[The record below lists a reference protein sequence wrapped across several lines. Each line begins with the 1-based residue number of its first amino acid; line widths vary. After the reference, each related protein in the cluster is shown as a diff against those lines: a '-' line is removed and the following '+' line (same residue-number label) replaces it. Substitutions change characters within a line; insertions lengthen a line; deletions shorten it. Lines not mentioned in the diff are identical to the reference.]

1 MTVLSGAG
9 SGLHPFL
16 FCTVPQVRAL
26 VLGANLGNT
35 LPNFRRGQCRR
46 DALHRRAGD
55 GGLAL
60 DKSEGFVK
68 A

>member
-1 MTVLSGAG
+1 
-9 SGLHPFL
+9 
-16 FCTVPQVRAL
+16 
-26 VLGANLGNT
+26 LGANLGNT